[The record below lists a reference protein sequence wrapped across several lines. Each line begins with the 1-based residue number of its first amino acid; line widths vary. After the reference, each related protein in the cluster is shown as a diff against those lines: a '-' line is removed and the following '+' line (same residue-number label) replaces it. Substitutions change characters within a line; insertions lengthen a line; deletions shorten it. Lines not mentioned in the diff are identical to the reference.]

1 MALCA
6 DLVREPSV
14 QCAILNG
21 SRLRGGWD
29 EQSDLDILIILEDGA
44 DEEETRR
51 AARAALHILKE
62 RHYPGYMDYHHP
74 DHEISHGEIIVSMDY
89 FLTHRCTLNH
99 VMAQAACQGRI
110 FPKEPGTHEKY
121 RHDGDTS
128 NEWELVTLG
137 KLERAVREN
146 ETVPIRRRIFDG
158 PRRSRLD
165 VRTTQGSTAYW
176 ILWSLGSALMSIL
189 GIMYENR
196 SLVTMGDTL
205 REKDPEWGYQFASD
219 LDCLD

>member
-146 ETVPIRRRIFDG
+146 EVIPTTRRIFDG

-165 VRTTQGSTAYW
+165 VRTTLWVACDDPTREAIQE
-176 ILWSLGSALMSIL
+176 ILEQYRGVRRYDDVL
-189 GIMYENR
+189 
-196 SLVTMGDTL
+196 TMG
-205 REKDPEWGYQFASD
+205 RRW
-219 LDCLD
+219 